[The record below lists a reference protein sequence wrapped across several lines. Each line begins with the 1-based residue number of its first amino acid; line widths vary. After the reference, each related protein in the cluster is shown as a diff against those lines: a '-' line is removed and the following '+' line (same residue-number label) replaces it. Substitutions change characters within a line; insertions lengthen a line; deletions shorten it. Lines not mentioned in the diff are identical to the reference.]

1 MPCVFVAYVD
11 AHIRLSLFM
20 RVAKCPTYLLN
31 IIKYL
36 VLFFFWV
43 ILLFIVD
50 KFLLVARKDSKK
62 ETPST
67 SMVNFL
73 SARSRV
79 QRSRFIGSDFTES
92 SFYCFCLL
100 SRLLLIS
107 SSLLFSLLSGF
118 SFRPGPTN
126 I

>member
-1 MPCVFVAYVD
+1 
-11 AHIRLSLFM
+11 M

-43 ILLFIVD
+43 IFLFIVD

-67 SMVNFL
+67 STCPLDLASN
-73 SARSRV
+73 
-79 QRSRFIGSDFTES
+79 
-92 SFYCFCLL
+92 
-100 SRLLLIS
+100 
-107 SSLLFSLLSGF
+107 
-118 SFRPGPTN
+118 GPDL
-126 I
+126 